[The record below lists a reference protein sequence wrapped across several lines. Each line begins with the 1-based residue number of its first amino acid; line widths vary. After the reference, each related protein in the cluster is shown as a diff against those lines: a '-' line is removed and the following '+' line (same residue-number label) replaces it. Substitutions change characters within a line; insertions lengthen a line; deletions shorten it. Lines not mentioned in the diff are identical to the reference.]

1 MSGDTKRF
9 NRMAKGR
16 CKDKYRAMA
25 NLCELSE
32 NQYNI
37 LVMKFC
43 NGRVGMTRVEIA
55 EKLDLSESSVDREYR
70 DAKNKI
76 DAILDEYK
84 QSDFEGR
91 FFFRLDEI
99 LNKSDWSKYTK
110 RKNLEEDD
118 VSDEEIYN
126 ILYSLDNKKM
136 EDNMNDLAE
145 YLGFKKKEEKSPTLS
160 S

>member
-1 MSGDTKRF
+1 MRSDTKNF

-55 EKLDLSESSVDREYR
+55 EKLGLSESSVDREYR

-118 VSDEEIYN
+118 VSDDEIYN

-145 YLGFKKKEEKSPTLS
+145 YLGFKKKEEKLPTLS

>member
-1 MSGDTKRF
+1 MRGDTKKF
-9 NRMAKGR
+9 NKMAKGR

-55 EKLDLSESSVDREYR
+55 EKLGLSESSVDREYR

-118 VSDEEIYN
+118 VSDEEIYT
-126 ILYSLDNKKM
+126 ILYSLDNKKI
-136 EDNMNDLAE
+136 EEKMNDLAE
-145 YLGFKKKEEKSPTLS
+145 YLGFKKPEEK
-160 S
+160 

>member
-1 MSGDTKRF
+1 MKGDTKNF

-32 NQYNI
+32 DQYNI

-55 EKLDLSESSVDREYR
+55 EKLGLSESSVDREYR
-70 DAKNKI
+70 YAKDKI
-76 DAILDEYK
+76 DAILKEYK

-110 RKNLEEDD
+110 RKYTEEDD
-118 VSDEEIYN
+118 VSDEEIYT
-126 ILYSLDNKKM
+126 ILYNLDNKKM
-136 EDNMNDLAE
+136 EDNMKDLAE
-145 YLGFKKKEEKSPTLS
+145 YLGFKEPKNK
-160 S
+160 

>member
-1 MSGDTKRF
+1 MRGDTKRF

-55 EKLDLSESSVDREYR
+55 EKLGLSETSVDREYR
-70 DAKNKI
+70 NAKDKI
-76 DAILDEYK
+76 DAILKEYK
-84 QSDFEGR
+84 QPDFEGR

-99 LNKSDWSKYTK
+99 LNKKDWSKYTK
-110 RKNLEEDD
+110 RKYIEEDD
-118 VSDEEIYN
+118 VSDKEIYN

-136 EDNMNDLAE
+136 EGNMNDLAE

>member
-1 MSGDTKRF
+1 MKGDTKNF

-55 EKLDLSESSVDREYR
+55 EKLGLSESSVDREYR

-110 RKNLEEDD
+110 RKNLEEND

-126 ILYSLDNKKM
+126 ILYSLDNKKI
-136 EDNMNDLAE
+136 EENMNDIAE
-145 YLGFKKKEEKSPTLS
+145 YLGFKKPEEK
-160 S
+160 

>member
-1 MSGDTKRF
+1 MRGDTKRF

-32 NQYNI
+32 DQYNI

-55 EKLDLSESSVDREYR
+55 EKLGLSESSVDREYR
-70 DAKNKI
+70 DAKDKI
-76 DAILDEYK
+76 DAILKEYK

-99 LNKSDWSKYTK
+99 LNKKDWSKYTK
-110 RKNLEEDD
+110 RKYIEEDD
-118 VSDEEIYN
+118 VSDEEIYA
-126 ILYSLDNKKM
+126 ILYSLGNKKM
-136 EDNMNDLAE
+136 DDNMNDLAE
-145 YLGFKKKEEKSPTLS
+145 YLGFKKPEDK
-160 S
+160 

>member
-1 MSGDTKRF
+1 MRGDTKRF

-55 EKLDLSESSVDREYR
+55 EKLGLSESSVDREYR

-118 VSDEEIYN
+118 VSDEDIYN
-126 ILYSLDNKKM
+126 ILYNLDNKKM
-136 EDNMNDLAE
+136 DDNMNDLAE
-145 YLGFKKKEEKSPTLS
+145 YLGFKEPKNK
-160 S
+160 

>member
-1 MSGDTKRF
+1 MRGDTKRF

-55 EKLDLSESSVDREYR
+55 EKLGLSETSVDREDR
-70 DAKNKI
+70 NAKDKI
-76 DAILDEYK
+76 DAILKEYNRP
-84 QSDFEGR
+84 DFEGR

-99 LNKSDWSKYTK
+99 LNKKDWSKYTK
-110 RKNLEEDD
+110 RKKLEEND

-126 ILYSLDNKKM
+126 ILYNLDNNKNGG
-136 EDNMNDLAE
+136 EHE
-145 YLGFKKKEEKSPTLS
+145 
-160 S
+160 